1 MVVDIRKLNKMY
13 IDLGKDVLTSKDGDV
28 LTSKDGDVL
37 TWGRFDR
44 TPLGRSFW

>member
-13 IDLGKDVLTSKDGDV
+13 IDLGKDVLTR
-28 LTSKDGDVL
+28 KDGDVL

-44 TPLGRSFW
+44 TPPLKQVS